1 MKRSHFEVQVHEQVQ
16 DAGGYGLPPVW
27 DTVAPRDTPEEAEK
41 LRNALVRAYGA
52 EHVRVRKVT
61 TQEVYETIPGR
72 TALGHKRVETS
83 QGNVDV
89 SVTNEHESV
98 IRLPGRGVVIYL
110 NTRGVEISHPVG
122 ANATFP
128 ASAALVVDAP
138 LMPTTRGGLTPNQRH
153 AAKVTVSDPQEDA
166 E

>member
-1 MKRSHFEVQVHEQVQ
+1 MKHTSYQVQVNELDH
-16 DAGGYGLPPVW
+16 GLYRW

-61 TQEVYETIPGR
+61 TQEVYETVPGETVR
-72 TALGHKRVETS
+72 GSKRIRTS

-98 IRLPGRGVVIYL
+98 IRLPGRDVVIYL

-122 ANATFP
+122 ANEDRLSSGVT
-128 ASAALVVDAP
+128 VVDAP
-138 LMPTTRGGLTPNQRH
+138 LMQP
-153 AAKVTVSDPQEDA
+153 
-166 E
+166 